1 MNRRGFTA
9 GTIGLLALG
18 GASAWGW
25 RASIGSMREYTR
37 YAAVLRADLAP
48 DPSLRE
54 LIRYAT
60 LAPNSH
66 NTQPWRFTIGGGMV
80 GIHADLSRATPA
92 VDPDHH
98 HLFVSLGCAAET
110 LRIAAQATGRPGA
123 LLVEETGAIRYAF
136 SNGTSRADAL
146 FAAIPRRQ
154 STRAEFDGRSVP
166 AADLK
171 TLVRA
176 AAIPGVNL
184 VLVTDRPR
192 IDDIRDLVIAGN
204 DAQMADPAF
213 VRELKHWLRFN
224 PKSAMAAGD
233 GLFSATSG
241 NPVLPDAVG
250 RRAFDHFV
258 TATAESR
265 KYQRQMDSSAGIAV
279 FVGESEDRAHWVAV
293 GRACQRFALAATSLG
308 LRCAFVNQPIEVAR
322 LRPDLAAI
330 VGAPGKRPDLVMRFG
345 YGPELAFSPRR
356 PVEAVLSPAGQ

>member
-1 MNRRGFTA
+1 MNRRSFTA

-18 GASAWGW
+18 GVSAWGW
-25 RASIGSMREYTR
+25 RASLGSMSEYTR
-37 YAAVLRADLAP
+37 YAEALRAPLAP
-48 DPSLRE
+48 DPSLHE

-66 NTQPWRFTIGGGMV
+66 NTHPWRFVIGTDA
-80 GIHADLSRATPA
+80 IHINADLSRATPA

-98 HLFVSLGCAAET
+98 HIFVSLGCAAET

-123 LLVEETGAIRYAF
+123 LLIEENGAVSYAF
-136 SNGTSRADAL
+136 SNGRPHADAL

-154 STRAEFDGRSVP
+154 STRTEFDGRPVP
-166 AADLK
+166 TSDLQR
-171 TLVRA
+171 LARA
-176 AAIPGVNL
+176 AATPGVDL
-184 VLVTDRPR
+184 VLIVDRPR
-192 IDDIRDLVIAGN
+192 VGNIRDLVIAGN
-204 DAQMADPAF
+204 NAQMADPAF
-213 VRELKHWLRFN
+213 ISELKRWLRFN
-224 PKSAMAAGD
+224 PKSAMVAGD

-241 NPVLPDAVG
+241 NPVLPDAVA
-250 RRAFDHFV
+250 RRAFDHLV
-258 TATAESR
+258 TASAEDH
-265 KYQRQMDSSAGIAV
+265 KYRRQLDSSAGIAV

-345 YGPELAFSPRR
+345 YGSELAFSPRR
-356 PVEAVLSPAGQ
+356 PVEAVLSTTRR

>member
-1 MNRRGFTA
+1 MNRRSFTA
-9 GTIGLLALG
+9 GTMGLLALG
-18 GASAWGW
+18 SASAWGW

-37 YAAVLRADLAP
+37 YATALRADLAT

-80 GIHADLSRATPA
+80 CIHADLSRATPA

-98 HLFVSLGCAAET
+98 HVFVSLGCAAET
-110 LRIAAQATGRPGA
+110 LRIAAQATGRPGE

-136 SNGTSRADAL
+136 SNGAPRADAL

-154 STRAEFDGRSVP
+154 STRTAFDGRSVP
-166 AADLK
+166 AADLQ
-171 TLVRA
+171 TLARA

-184 VLVTDRPR
+184 VLITDRPR
-192 IDDIRDLVIAGN
+192 IGDIRDLVIAGN
-204 DAQMADPAF
+204 DAQMTDPAF
-213 VRELKHWLRFN
+213 INELKRWLRFN
-224 PKSAMAAGD
+224 PRSAMASGD

-241 NPVLPDAVG
+241 NPLLPDAVG
-250 RRAFDHFV
+250 RRAFDCFV
-258 TATAESR
+258 TANAEAS
-265 KYQRQMDSSAGIAV
+265 KYRSQLDRSAGIAV
-279 FVGESEDRAHWVAV
+279 FIGEREDNAHWVTV
-293 GRACQRFALAATSLG
+293 GRACQRFALTATSLG

-322 LRPDLAAI
+322 LRQDLATL
-330 VGAPGKRPDLVMRFG
+330 VGASGRRPDLVMRFG

-356 PVEAVLSPAGQ
+356 PVGAVLSPPGQ